1 MMMKTD
7 NMNLTIRPIVKSD
20 YNEYIHMAKDFYSMP
35 CCDHNVDSSHFENA
49 FSFCLTEN
57 EYSKLFILECDGIIV
72 GYGNISF
79 TYSIEAGGNVIFL
92 EELYIKQEYRNKG
105 IGKKYFEFIHKN
117 FPAKR
122 YRLEVTRSNEK
133 EIEFYKSL
141 GYNVL
146 DYIQMIKE

>member
-1 MMMKTD
+1 MMKTD
-7 NMNLTIRPIVKSD
+7 NMNLSIRPIVKSD

-105 IGKKYFEFIHKN
+105 IGKNIFCLYIKN
-117 FPAKR
+117 LQLKHID
-122 YRLEVTRSNEK
+122 YR
-133 EIEFYKSL
+133 
-141 GYNVL
+141 
-146 DYIQMIKE
+146 